1 MRRPG
6 DGLDSIWY
14 ASVRF
19 AFDRIGPV
27 RIGLFVG
34 HGPCEAK
41 GSIKLFIISRL
52 PRSFSFFL
60 LSLLV
65 GLDSIRFESI

>member
-1 MRRPG
+1 MRWPG

-41 GSIKLFIISRL
+41 GSIKLFIISCL
-52 PRSFSFFL
+52 PRSFSFVF
-60 LSLLV
+60 SAFW
-65 GLDSIRFESI
+65 LDSIRFDSN